1 MAEAHVDVAQ
11 ESTSQEILSKLN
23 EGGTSVIKSIQRG
36 VAYGSRN
43 ATEEIN
49 ITISSVNPD
58 KCFVLLHNQALA
70 CVVGSDS
77 SGETYGAYLISLTTN
92 NLKIGVPSYESD
104 WFFDFSWQL
113 IEFC

>member
-1 MAEAHVDVAQ
+1 MAEVFVDVAY

-36 VAYGSRN
+36 VAKGS
-43 ATEEIN
+43 ASKVS

-58 KCFVLLHNQALA
+58 KCFVLMHNELVAHSA
-70 CVVGSDS
+70 GSG
-77 SGETYGAYLISLTTN
+77 SGGDTCGAYLISLTTN
-92 NLKIGVPSYESD
+92 NLEIKAPMYNSGFAYTN
-104 WFFDFSWQL
+104 FSWQL